1 MKAAYHVQYGL
12 PEVLSVR
19 EIEKP
24 VPKENEL
31 LIRVHAATVNRTD
44 CGILAARPF
53 VLRFITG
60 LFKPKLPVTGS
71 DFAGEVEAVGSQV
84 SRFKAGDKVWGFN
97 DQGISS
103 HAEYMTINEKQ
114 AILPLPLGFTYVQAA
129 ASVEGAH
136 YAYNFINK
144 VKLQPGQKAVVNGA
158 TGAIGSALLQLLKYH
173 DINVTAVCRSEHFET
188 VKALGADKVIDYTRE
203 DFTQDSEQYDYVM
216 DAVGKSTFFQ
226 CKPLLKK
233 KGIYIS
239 SELGPNNQNTYLPL
253 FTSLKGG
260 KKVVFPFPISIE
272 KSMEFVNK
280 LIKEGKFTPLIDER
294 TFALEE
300 IREAFTYVD
309 SGQKI
314 GNVILKMH

>member
-1 MKAAYHVQYGL
+1 MKAAYHVEYGL
-12 PEVLSVR
+12 PEVLSLR

-24 VPKENEL
+24 VPKKNEL
-31 LIRVHAATVNRTD
+31 LIRVHATTVNRTD
-44 CGILAARPF
+44 CGILGARPF

-60 LFKPKLPVTGS
+60 LFKPKLPVTGT
-71 DFAGEVEAVGSQV
+71 DFAGEVEAVGDKV
-84 SRFKAGDKVWGFN
+84 SRFKIGDKVWGFN

-103 HAEYMTINEKQ
+103 HAEYMTIAEKL
-114 AILPLPLGFTYVQAA
+114 AILPLPPGFTYAQAA

-144 VKLQPGQKAVVNGA
+144 VKLQAGQKAVVNGA

-173 DINVTAVCRSEHFET
+173 DIYVTAVCRSVHFET

-203 DFTQDSEQYDYVM
+203 DFTQDTEQYDYVM
-216 DAVGKSTFFQ
+216 DAVGKSTFFK

-239 SELGPNNQNTYLPL
+239 SELGPNNQNMFLPIITPL
-253 FTSLKGG
+253 GRG

-272 KSMEFVNK
+272 KSMEFVSK
-280 LIKEGKFTPLIDER
+280 LIEEGKFTPLIDKR
-294 TFALEE
+294 TFTLEE

-314 GNVILKMH
+314 GNVLLKMH